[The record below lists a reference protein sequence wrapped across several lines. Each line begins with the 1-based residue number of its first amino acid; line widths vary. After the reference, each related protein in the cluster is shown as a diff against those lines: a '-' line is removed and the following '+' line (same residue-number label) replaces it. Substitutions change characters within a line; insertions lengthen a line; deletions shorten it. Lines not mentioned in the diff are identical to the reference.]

1 MREIKPDY
9 SQTFLF
15 PPALDD
21 WVGEDHPAR
30 FIRDFVDSLDLAS
43 VGFKGRRSPDGRPSY
58 SDDLLL
64 KAWILGYF
72 NDIRSSRKLERACK
86 EMMGFLWITGRHTPD
101 HNTLWRFFRRY
112 LESIQQV
119 FVETVKLAAQAK
131 LLNLKI
137 HAVDGTK
144 MRARCSDDGAMR
156 QKDLEQALA
165 AEEDRIAE
173 YMEDVARAEEEEEG
187 QYRLPDELKDAE
199 ARKKWI
205 KEQLEKLRS
214 EGVRSQQSTEPDAR
228 QMRGRGGAHFGY
240 NAQAVVDV
248 ESGLVVACDVTNDQS
263 DSYQLVSMAHMAK
276 ENLGSEAEVLLA
288 DAGYATVPEIGQL
301 FDEKTNVTVDLPR
314 RLRAGPE
321 DSEFHAARFIYDE
334 DRDVVICPLGH
345 ELHYIRTE
353 AERHKRFK
361 QRVYTCRNTT
371 KCHRRAD
378 CCRSEHTRTVD
389 ISPYQKALQEQRDKY
404 KNPEERQASSN
415 LRKRVEI
422 LFGDIRANRHF
433 QRFTGWGQDFAA
445 AQWSLLC
452 ATGNL
457 RKLYRTWAKQLAVAQ
472 A

>member
-30 FIRDFVDSLDLAS
+30 FIRDFVDSLDFQSL
-43 VGFKGRRSPDGRPSY
+43 GFTGRRSPEGRPSY

-64 KAWILGYF
+64 KAWVLGYF

-112 LESIQQV
+112 PEGIQNV
-119 FVETVKLAAQAK
+119 FVQTVKLAAQAR

-144 MRARCSDDGAMR
+144 MRARCSDDGAIN

-165 AEEDRIAE
+165 AEEDRIAD

-205 KEQLEKLRS
+205 KEQLEKMRS
-214 EGVRSQQSTEPDAR
+214 KGVRSEQPTEPDAR
-228 QMRGRGGAHFGY
+228 QMKGKGAAHFGY
-240 NAQAVVDV
+240 NAQSVVDV
-248 ESGLVVACDVTNDQS
+248 ESGLVVACDVTTDQNDMH
-263 DSYQLVSMAHMAK
+263 QLVPMARMAR
-276 ENLGSEAEVLLA
+276 ENLESDADDLLA
-288 DAGYATVPEIGQL
+288 DAGYATLTEIGQL
-301 FDEKTNVTVDLPR
+301 FEENTGLTVDLPR
-314 RLRAGPE
+314 RLMAGPE
-321 DSEFHAARFIYDE
+321 DAEFHAARFIYDE
-334 DRDVVICPLGH
+334 DRDVVICPLGQ
-345 ELHYIRTE
+345 ELQYLRTE
-353 AERHKRFK
+353 VERHKRFK
-361 QRVYTCRNTT
+361 QRVYTCRVS
-371 KCHRRAD
+371 KDCPRRAD
-378 CCRSEHTRTVD
+378 CCRSEHTRTIN
-389 ISPYQKALQEQRDKY
+389 ISPYQKALQKQRDKY
-404 KNPEERQASSN
+404 KDPDKRQEARN

-422 LFGDIRANRHF
+422 LFGDIRANRQF
-433 QRFTGWGQDFAA
+433 QRFTGWGQAFAKT
-445 AQWSLLC
+445 QWSLLC

-457 RKLYRTWAKQLAVAQ
+457 RKLHRAWAEELVSAEG
-472 A
+472 

>member
-30 FIRDFVDSLDLAS
+30 FIRDFVDSLDLVS
-43 VGFKGRRSPDGRPSY
+43 LGFTGRRSPDGRPSY

-112 LESIQQV
+112 PEGIKQV
-119 FVETVKLAAQAK
+119 FVETVTLAAQAK
-131 LLNLKI
+131 LINLKI

-144 MRARCSDDGAMR
+144 MRARCSNDGAMSE
-156 QKDLEQALA
+156 KELKQALA

-214 EGVRSQQSTEPDAR
+214 EGVRSRQPTEPDAR
-228 QMRGRGGAHFGY
+228 QMKGRGGLYFGY

-248 ESGLVVACDVTNDQS
+248 ESGLVVACDVTNEQN
-263 DSYQLVSMAHMAK
+263 DSHQLVPMAHMAK
-276 ENLGSEAEVLLA
+276 QNLGSDAEDLLA
-288 DAGYATVPEIGQL
+288 DTGYATVPEIGQL
-301 FDEKTNVTVDLPR
+301 CEEKTNLTVDLPR
-314 RLRAGPE
+314 RLMAGPK
-321 DSEFHAARFIYDE
+321 DSEFHASRFIYDE
-334 DRDVVICPLGH
+334 DQGVVICPLGH

-353 AERHKRFK
+353 VERHKRFK
-361 QRVYTCRNTT
+361 HRVYTCRNTT
-371 KCHRRAD
+371 ECPRRVD
-378 CCRSEHTRTVD
+378 CCRSENTRTVN
-389 ISPYQKALQEQRDKY
+389 ISPHQKALQKQRDKY
-404 KNPEERQASSN
+404 KDPDKRQTSRN

-422 LFGDIRANRHF
+422 LFGNTRANRNF
-433 QRFTGWGQDFAA
+433 QRFTGWGLANA
-445 AQWSLLC
+445 TAQWSLLC

-457 RKLYRTWAKQLAVAQ
+457 RKLYRTWVNQLAA
-472 A
+472 AEG